1 MGLQITAAFLGLAVL
16 VLAII
21 SVRLALRA
29 GKQAPP
35 AGENE
40 ALMMLQRQVESLR
53 AALDQGQRES
63 MRVVNEQLAHVT
75 VQLSS
80 RLEENA
86 RAIQNSGKSLG
97 EGMDSA
103 AKAVGN
109 VQQSLARLDEANK
122 RIYDL
127 GQSISG
133 LEKLLRAPK
142 LRGGLG
148 EFFLEELLA
157 QILPSGSFD
166 MQYSFQSKKKVDAV
180 IRIGD
185 RLVPVDAKFP
195 MESFQRMVAADNE
208 ADQKRAFREFTS
220 AVKKQVE
227 EIASSYILPDEK
239 TFNFALMY
247 IPAENIYYETIIKD
261 DRFGEDESIAAYAL
275 KRHVIP
281 VSPNNLFA
289 YLQTIILGLKGL
301 SIEKRTEEVIEQLD
315 RLKREFD
322 RFAKD
327 FNVLGTHIVNAK
339 NKYEESEKHLGR
351 FIDKLEIVT
360 KMKEMESGESLKK
373 IEASTDENSE
383 S

>member
-1 MGLQITAAFLGLAVL
+1 MGLQITIAILGAAVL
-16 VLAII
+16 VLAGI
-21 SVRLALRA
+21 SVWLALRF
-29 GKQAPP
+29 GRKEPP
-35 AGENE
+35 TGENE
-40 ALMMLQRQVESLR
+40 GMMMLQRQVESLR
-53 AALDQGQRES
+53 TSIDSGQRET
-63 MRVVNEQLAHVT
+63 MRLVNDQLAHIT
-75 VQLSS
+75 SQLSS
-80 RLEENA
+80 RLDENA
-86 RAIQNSGKSLG
+86 RAIENAGKTLG
-97 EGMDSA
+97 DRMDGA

-122 RIYDL
+122 KIYEV

-148 EFFLEELLA
+148 EFFLGELLA
-157 QILPSGSFD
+157 QILPPGSYE
-166 MQYSFQSKKKVDAV
+166 MQYSFKSKKKVDAV

-185 RLVPVDAKFP
+185 RFVPVDAKFP

-208 ADQKRAFREFTS
+208 ADQKRAFKEFST

-227 EIASSYILPDEK
+227 EIAGSYILPDEG

-275 KRHVIP
+275 KKHVIP

-301 SIEKRTEEVIEQLD
+301 SLEKSTEEVIERLD
-315 RLKREFD
+315 RLKRDFD
-322 RFAKD
+322 RFATD
-327 FNVLGTHIVNAK
+327 FDTLGGHLTHAK
-339 NKYEESEKHLGR
+339 NKFDESEKHLGR
-351 FIDKLEIVT
+351 FLDKLDVVTRIREIGGDEVI
-360 KMKEMESGESLKK
+360 KK
-373 IEASTDENSE
+373 IEADINEDET
-383 S
+383 